1 MQNQDS
7 EGAITQLHAALEHQ
21 PNNVRASL
29 MKGDIAFAKGL
40 LDEAIANWRA
50 SEKQNPW
57 YLPLVGPHLWKAYE
71 AKGQI
76 KEGLAALEGYS
87 HTYPSIDLLKVWL
100 DALIKHVDPETA
112 YKKLRSEV
120 RRVPSLL
127 GLDQLLQMQLQ
138 FSDDEER
145 TRDLKLIRELM
156 SRHTDRLSRY
166 RCQSC
171 GFQAKQF
178 YWQCPGCAHWDTI
191 TPRRVEEL
199 EFYPVP
205 DQHSSITPSTT

>member
-1 MQNQDS
+1 
-7 EGAITQLHAALEHQ
+7 
-21 PNNVRASL
+21 
-29 MKGDIAFAKGL
+29 
-40 LDEAIANWRA
+40 
-50 SEKQNPW
+50 
-57 YLPLVGPHLWKAYE
+57 
-71 AKGQI
+71 
-76 KEGLAALEGYS
+76 
-87 HTYPSIDLLKVWL
+87 
-100 DALIKHVDPETA
+100 
-112 YKKLRSEV
+112 
-120 RRVPSLL
+120 L
-127 GLDQLLQMQLQ
+127 GLDHLLQMQLQ

-205 DQHSSITPSTT
+205 DQHSSNTHTTT